1 MFRPEAHADPAE
13 LILAFPASHVIA
25 TPILFDRRRAF
36 GAFFGVCVDPI
47 GRLRIILALLDPHL
61 DKGAGRRLM
70 VVERAAKTKA
80 MFACTADCRNDFV
93 QLLPL
98 DDAVDCI
105 LAIWR
110 RTPLEMLFIVNVGS
124 SEENLVPGQEHQ
136 CHIEYHFDVLTYS

>member
-1 MFRPEAHADPAE
+1 MFRPEAHTDPAE

-25 TPILFDRRRAF
+25 PPILFDRRRAF

-47 GRLRIILALLDPHL
+47 GRLRIILAFLDPHL
-61 DKGAGRRLM
+61 DKGAGCRLM
-70 VVERAAKTKA
+70 VVERAAKTKS

-93 QLLPL
+93 QFFPF

-110 RTPLEMLFIVNVGS
+110 RTPFEMFFIVNVGS

-136 CHIEYHFDVLTYS
+136 CHVGYRLDALTCS